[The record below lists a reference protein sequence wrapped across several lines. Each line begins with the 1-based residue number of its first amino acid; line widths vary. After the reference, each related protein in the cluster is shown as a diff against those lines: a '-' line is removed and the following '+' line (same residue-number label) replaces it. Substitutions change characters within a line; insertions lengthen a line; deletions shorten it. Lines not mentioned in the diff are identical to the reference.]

1 VSEGDSFPFDD
12 ELLEPA
18 GLVGDDEAIQ
28 LIRVGHQQVKLPP
41 GVTVTDWSLE
51 RVRVRNP
58 CIRAYLGCIQLL
70 EEVLDSNYAILHCSP
85 GRLLQIWRKVRRVCR
100 LMRTELAPTLTEPSV
115 IPKLEAARRR
125 TEYSY
130 LNLGNGVI
138 ADIERYPHRIPA
150 DQLSAVRKLLCVS
163 IGKLYAFLRDTFG
176 EILAHDPRSLHD
188 ADYYLSRRFPQDIE
202 EAEWLY
208 ITVDG
213 LNGYLQSLG
222 QVWSR
227 QLNSLAD
234 QMRTEKMIP
243 NPTVWEEV
251 EIFLNLLITG
261 LTRRLKEVLSLRGI
275 RFEEM
280 DTLDKYTFEIPHNCK
295 ALIQV
300 YSATREMID
309 LLKNAPTPVLEERR
323 QRVRDLVPGFLSRR
337 HECADGV
344 VDRSHRPLA
353 ARPHRLCAALAEKH
367 RKKAGADAQQECG
380 RADDTRR
387 QTLARSSPTLT
398 PARLRCGRS
407 RRRKCGRSGLSC
419 RS

>member
-1 VSEGDSFPFDD
+1 VSEGDSFPVDDKPLADPGVMGDEESIFDP
-12 ELLEPA
+12 L
-18 GLVGDDEAIQ
+18 DDDDTAQ
-28 LIRVGHQQVKLPP
+28 LIRVGHHQVKLPP
-41 GVTVTDWSLE
+41 GVSVTDWSLE

-150 DQLSAVRKLLCVS
+150 DQLAAVRKLLCVS

-300 YSATREMID
+300 YSASREMID
-309 LLKNAPTPVLEERR
+309 LLKNAPTPALEERR
-323 QRVRDLVPGFLSRR
+323 QRVRDLVSCHTVMSARMVTLID
-337 HECADGV
+337 AI
-344 VDRSHRPLA
+344 DRSLRDLTAYVPLWL
-353 ARPHRLCAALAEKH
+353 RSIEKRRALMLSKS
-367 RKKAGADAQQECG
+367 AGV
-380 RADDTRR
+380 
-387 QTLARSSPTLT
+387 PTT
-398 PARLRCGRS
+398 PAVRRS
-407 RRRKCGRSGLSC
+407 RVLRRP
-419 RS
+419 